1 MTAGVLLIA
10 FSGIGLLRPIE
21 NASYVLLSPLE
32 ALLRSI
38 AAPIASTVSNYGD
51 TRALTSEN
59 EFLRTEN
66 ERLNSELARLRE
78 EAVQT
83 EELQRLLEVKNALA
97 DQEFKGARI
106 TSRTTSN
113 LREMVAI
120 DLGRNDGLRVGMPVV
135 TEGQTLVGT
144 VSQVNDNYSWV
155 KLVTDVDSAV
165 SAHVSET
172 RAQGVV
178 SGGYNRALTMEF
190 VTQDSAIKEGDT
202 VLTSGLGGTYP
213 QGLVIG
219 RVTGVT
225 GNPQEV
231 FRQVR
236 VEPLASL
243 SRLENVLV
251 MTSFVPSRIVAP

>member
-1 MTAGVLLIA
+1 MTAGVLLVA
-10 FSGIGLLRPIE
+10 FSGIGLLRPLE
-21 NASYVLLSPLE
+21 NASYVILSPIE

-51 TRALTSEN
+51 TRALTGEN

-78 EAVQT
+78 EVVQT

-106 TSRTTSN
+106 TARSTSN

-120 DLGRNDGLRVGMPVV
+120 DLGRSDGLRVGMPVV
-135 TEGQTLVGT
+135 TEGKTLVGT
-144 VSQVNDNYSWV
+144 VSEVNDSHSWV

-165 SAHVSET
+165 SSLISES

-190 VTQDSAIKEGDT
+190 VTQDATVKEGDT

-225 GNPQEV
+225 GSPQEV
-231 FRQVR
+231 FRQVQ
-236 VEPLASL
+236 VQPLASL

-251 MTSFVPSRIVAP
+251 MTSFVPNRIVAP